1 MSEAPVPVF
10 LNPAAG
16 RGRAARKIGRLR
28 GVFDEAGIDT
38 TVITSDAPGDLEQ
51 KVSQAVADGASRFVV
66 AGGDGSVHEAVNGL
80 MQSSGSAAMGVV
92 PIGTGNDFAKACGIP
107 LEWQDAAVLLAQRMR
122 DEAPPRAIDVGRM
135 NERYFAN
142 GAGIGFDARVTR
154 IARSIHWPIGD
165 LVYLAAVFRA
175 LWDGVATPELEID
188 GAGEHYS
195 GPLTLASISNGAW
208 IGGMFHIAPMARN
221 DDGTLDLVCA
231 APVSR
236 RRILALLP
244 LLMRGTHMREPEV
257 SHTTLQ
263 CCEIRARAPLPSHLD
278 GEIQPLQTRFE
289 FAILPAALRLL

>member
-1 MSEAPVPVF
+1 MSDVLVPVF

-16 RGRAARKIGRLR
+16 RGRAARKISRLR
-28 GVFDEAGIDT
+28 SVFDEAGIGI
-38 TVITSDAPGDLEQ
+38 TVIESDAPGDLEENV
-51 KVSQAVADGASRFVV
+51 KQAVADGATRIIV

-175 LWDGVATPELEID
+175 MWDGIATPELEIRS
-188 GAGEHYS
+188 AGGS
-195 GPLTLASISNGAW
+195 RRGPLTLASISNGAW

-221 DDGTLDLVCA
+221 DDGALDLVCA

-257 SHTTLQ
+257 SHATIRR
-263 CCEIRARAPLPSHLD
+263 CEIQACAPLPSHLD
-278 GEIQPLQTRFE
+278 GEVQPLQSRFE
-289 FAILPAALRLL
+289 FEILPAALSLL